1 MDSTPVTAMMVKVLD
16 SFAQNQDLNLPIKP
30 IVFALAFGP
39 TLGANGNLYGASSNI
54 LCADVAAKL
63 GHKITSTQYFR

>member
-1 MDSTPVTAMMVKVLD
+1 MLVKVLD
-16 SFAQNQDLNLPIKP
+16 SFAQNETLNLPIKP

-54 LCADVAAKL
+54 LCAGVAEKF
-63 GHKITSTQYFR
+63 GHKITCSQYFK

>member
-1 MDSTPVTAMMVKVLD
+1 MMVKVLD
-16 SFAQNQDLNLPIKP
+16 SFAQNKDLNLPIKP

-54 LCADVAAKL
+54 LCLGISEKL
-63 GHKITSTQYFR
+63 GHKISSNEYFK